1 MMMSIMVMIAQHLAR
16 MHIRRVVFPQPL
28 GPSNAYTVPALT
40 SRLRLSKT
48 WKVMITT
55 LIRMILVLLP
65 LLMILLG

>member
-1 MMMSIMVMIAQHLAR
+1 MVIIAQHLAR

-28 GPSNAYTVPALT
+28 GPSKAYTVPGLT

-55 LIRMILVLLP
+55 LIRIMLL
-65 LLMILLG
+65 LLLIII